1 MKKDKKPVPKTVG
14 LIMDG
19 NGRWAEQLNKPRLE
33 GHTKGIYNM
42 ISLVA
47 HAFDCGVKNMVCYGL
62 STENLDRPKEEVE
75 HIYKLMIDVFEFF
88 VTTFSKI
95 EASVKYIGN
104 ISVLPKAVQDSM
116 KRSEQALSK
125 FETSGKVIY
134 IGVAYGSRYEIVDA
148 ANKAIKRGQPVTEE
162 SFLSMLDMPL
172 QPELIIRT
180 GGERRLSNFLLF
192 QSSYSEL
199 YFSDKLFP
207 DFENGDMDKAFEWF
221 GKRERKFGLVQP
233 KK

>member
-1 MKKDKKPVPKTVG
+1 
-14 LIMDG
+14 MDG
-19 NGRWAEQLNKPRLE
+19 NGRWAEQLNKRRLE

-62 STENLDRPKEEVE
+62 STENLDRPKDEVE

-104 ISVLPKAVQDSM
+104 ISVLPQAVQDSM
-116 KRSEQALSK
+116 KRSEFALSK
-125 FETSGKVIY
+125 FQSSGKVIY
-134 IGVAYGSRYEIVDA
+134 IAVAYGSRFEIVDA
-148 ANKAIKRGQPVTEE
+148 ANEAIKLGKPVTEE
-162 SFLSMLDMPL
+162 SFFSMLDMPL
-172 QPELIIRT
+172 APELIIRT
-180 GGERRLSNFLLF
+180 GGEKRLSNFLLY
-192 QSSYSEL
+192 QASYSEL

-207 DFENGDMDKAFEWF
+207 DFTGEDMDRAFEWF
-221 GKRERKFGLVQP
+221 SKRDRKFGLV
-233 KK
+233 KG